1 MNRPVLLAL
10 ILMLVLVAISLYDSG
25 KDIMDQLY
33 EQCISVERMWD
44 ITL

>member
-1 MNRPVLLAL
+1 MNKPVLLAL
-10 ILMLVLVAISLYDSG
+10 ILMLVLVAISLYGSG

-33 EQCISVERMWD
+33 EQESSVEIMED

>member
-1 MNRPVLLAL
+1 MNKPVLLVL
-10 ILMLVLVAISLYDSG
+10 ILMLVLVSTSLYGSG

-33 EQCISVERMWD
+33 EQESSVERMED